1 MMRSAFQVVVSQHS
15 LYSTG
20 GMKLTVIL
28 LHEYVR
34 PCMVPFVKL
43 ADDDPPHL
51 GSDSCPPGDTVSTT
65 GVLPMHTLQYNTHV
79 TRFIWGPQEILAGEG
94 PAVREARVWR
104 HAVVQ
109 VGTQ

>member
-1 MMRSAFQVVVSQHS
+1 MMYSAFQVVVNQLS
-15 LYSTG
+15 LYSTS
-20 GMKLTVIL
+20 GMKVTVIL
-28 LHEYVR
+28 LHEYAR
-34 PCMVPFVKL
+34 PCMVPILKMTHH
-43 ADDDPPHL
+43 AHL
-51 GSDSCPPGDTVSTT
+51 VTQL
-65 GVLPMHTLQYNTHV
+65 LPLEYYQCILYKYNTQV